1 MEHADLIKFS
11 VLIPTL
17 NHSKKLAKCL
27 KCLSEVLKGNQEVE
41 VIVIDN
47 GSNDETSRIVPKYKA
62 KLNVLSYH
70 YCDEPGLMAAR
81 HMGAEKS
88 KGDILCFLDDDSLVD
103 RKWMQGISDA
113 FREEDV
119 ALVGGPC
126 IPKYEVDPPDWVEY
140 FWQQTEFGRVNTF
153 LSLVD
158 FGTKK
163 IEMSPSYVYGC
174 NYSIRKDVFFEF
186 GGTNPDYLPEPFKFY
201 QGDGESGLNS
211 KLGRSK
217 FKTVYHPKAKIHHL
231 IPASRL
237 TVEYFCRR
245 RYFNGIHSSYT
256 QIRWQNGVDAK
267 PSTPGIL
274 KRVCRRLRKAIN
286 LKHISNKKYPEAVP
300 KEVLVIKETIEKS
313 YTAGFRAHQDAVRT
327 DPKLLEWILRENY
340 MGTNSKLPE

>member
-1 MEHADLIKFS
+1 MRYSII
-11 VLIPTL
+11 IPTL
-17 NHSKKLAKCL
+17 NQSTKLQLSL
-27 KCLSEVLKGNQEVE
+27 KALSELDFEPELFEVL
-41 VIVIDN
+41 VIDN
-47 GSNDETSRIVPKYKA
+47 GSTDDTKDIF
-62 KLNVLSYH
+62 LSFQGKINNLGYH
-70 YCDEPGLMAAR
+70 YCAEPGLMAAR
-81 HMGAEKS
+81 HMGAEKA
-88 KGDILCFLDDDSLVD
+88 KGEVLCFIDDDSLVD
-103 RKWMQGISDA
+103 PKWLQGVSDA
-113 FREEDV
+113 FREKDA

-126 IPKYEVDPPDWVEY
+126 IPKYEAEPPEWVEY
-140 FWQQTEFGRVNTF
+140 FWQETEFGKVNAF

-158 FGTKK
+158 FGNKK
-163 IEMSPSYVYGC
+163 IEIDPSYVYGC
-174 NYSIRKDVFFEF
+174 NYSIRKPVFLEL
-186 GGTNPDYLPEPFKFY
+186 GGTNPDYLPEPFKLY

-217 FKTVYHPKAKIHHL
+217 YKTVYHPKAKIRHL

-256 QIRWQNGVDAK
+256 QIRRQNSIDAK

-286 LKHISNKKYPEAVP
+286 LKHISNKKNPKAVP
-300 KEVLVIKETIEKS
+300 KEVSLIKETIEKS

-340 MGTNSKLPE
+340 MGRNSKLPE